1 MNRLGRQKIPFVFML
16 DAWADRGLVVP
27 VEESHQWLL
36 YDLNGKANCQPQ
48 PNTPPLAKWD
58 VFPVDYP
65 VYEKGFN
72 LVMDHIRRGDSFL
85 LNYTQPTRIET
96 NLSLSELFHVA
107 KARYKVHL
115 KGSFTCFSPEIFVTI
130 DERGKISSHPMKG
143 TLPVTEQDAEN
154 HILHD
159 RKEIAEHHTI
169 VDLIRNDL
177 SKVALQV
184 KVDKFRYLD
193 RIETNR
199 LPLLQVSSGI
209 SGILPPDWHEMLGD
223 IFMELLPAG
232 SVTGAPKHMTMEI
245 IKRAEGYDRN
255 WYTGVFGIF
264 DGTTVDSGVL
274 IRYVEETDG
283 DLYFKSGGGI
293 TYQSHCKAEYEEMIS
308 KVYVPVA

>member
-1 MNRLGRQKIPFVFML
+1 MNKLGRQKVPFVFL
-16 DAWADRGLVVP
+16 LNAWADHGYIIP

-36 YDLNGKANCQPQ
+36 YDLNGRTNHPVQSG
-48 PNTPPLAKWD
+48 TPSLGKWD
-58 VFPVDYP
+58 VFPVDYL
-65 VYEKGFN
+65 VYEQGFN
-72 LVMDHIRRGDSFL
+72 LAMDHIRRGDSFL

-96 NLSLSELFHVA
+96 NLSLAELFHIA

-130 DERGKISSHPMKG
+130 DEHGKISSHPMKG
-143 TLPVTEQDAEN
+143 TLPVTSPDAADL
-154 HILHD
+154 ILHN

-184 KVDKFRYLD
+184 KVDNFRYLD

-209 SGILPPDWHEMLGD
+209 SGKLPSDWKESLGD

-245 IKRAEGYDRN
+245 IKKAEGYDRN
-255 WYTGVFGIF
+255 WYTGIFGLF

-283 DLYFKSGGGI
+283 GLYFKSGGGI